1 MQVYNGITHGITRVL
16 ADEGVRGFWRGL
28 APAIML
34 IAPQT
39 AIMFTT
45 YEALKRLTTPS
56 DGDEEA
62 SMRFSLLTPFSG
74 AIAGCL
80 SKTTVYPLEVV
91 KKRFQ
96 IVGFEEA
103 RSHFGRLPSVV
114 TTSAMAANS
123 NNNGST
129 VIVKRTGLAT
139 ISSVFRIV
147 RDEGAR
153 ALFKGWGP
161 AMLKAGVSTGL
172 TFTFF
177 EFYKSLLM
185 RCNF

>member
-1 MQVYNGITHGITRVL
+1 ML

-56 DGDEEA
+56 DGGEEA
-62 SMRFSLLTPFSG
+62 STRFSLLTPFSG

-114 TTSAMAANS
+114 TTSAMAT

-185 RCNF
+185 PFNF